1 MNTDSRKA
9 HNDEQANKAP
19 FYGASSSDRWL
30 QCPGSLSLQGNS
42 TYLGKAAPRG
52 TSKVA
57 EEGAVLH
64 FIASLFLQATT
75 MEQIQELI
83 EMLLATPVEDIVDE
97 HGNIRELQ
105 YGAKTI
111 TVDDINTIW
120 AYTKFL
126 RSLQGDKAVEKEVSW
141 SHYTDSDKSTGAVD
155 GLAIFEKKATIVD
168 LKLGKHYV
176 DPSTSSAMK
185 LYALGILE
193 EHKEVEEVVLTVY
206 QPTFDE
212 PVTEHR
218 ETRTS
223 LIAWANR
230 RLVPAVKASK
240 QDKQTFNEGSWCRFC
255 PSNGLGHKAPCPAKA
270 NKA

>member
-1 MNTDSRKA
+1 MSNNNR
-9 HNDEQANKAP
+9 P

-30 QCPGSLSLQGNS
+30 QCPGSLSLQGSSN
-42 TYLGKAAPRG
+42 YLGKAAPRG

-64 FIASLFLQATT
+64 FIASLFLRATT
-75 MEQIQELI
+75 MEQVQELI
-83 EMLLATPVEDIVDE
+83 ESLLAIPVVDIVDE

-120 AYTKFL
+120 AYTNFL
-126 RSLQGDKAVEKEVSW
+126 RSLKGDKAVEKEVSW
-141 SHYTDSDKSTGAVD
+141 FHYTNSEKSKGAVD
-155 GLAIFEKKATIVD
+155 GLAVFEKKATIVD

-176 DPSTSSAMK
+176 DPSTSSALK
-185 LYALGILE
+185 LYALGVLE
-193 EHKEVEEVVLTVY
+193 EYKEVEEVSLLVY

-212 PVTEHR
+212 PVSEHKM
-218 ETRTS
+218 TRTS

-230 RLVPAVKASK
+230 RLVPAVEASK

-255 PSNGLGHKAPCPAKA
+255 PSNGLGHREPCPAKA